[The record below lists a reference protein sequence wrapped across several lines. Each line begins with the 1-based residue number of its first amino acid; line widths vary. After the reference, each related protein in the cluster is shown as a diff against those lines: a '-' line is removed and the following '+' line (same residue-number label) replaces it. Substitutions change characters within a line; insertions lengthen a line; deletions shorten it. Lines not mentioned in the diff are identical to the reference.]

1 MKLQFV
7 CVCVCVCVAKT
18 KVFYTKMTVPFF
30 PVEAP

>member
-1 MKLQFV
+1 MKSQFGGS
-7 CVCVCVCVAKT
+7 VCVAKT